1 MSVTLLIIENNLER
15 FQVVEDLVFTI
26 GRSTKNQ
33 VVLRE
38 LVSSRH
44 HCEIRKLSEGEGY
57 VLRDLGSRNG
67 TQVNGQFERMS
78 FLRKGDKITIG
89 STHVYFNVNSR
100 DEIVD
105 SLPQNPEEKPVPMPE
120 ALQEDPPYEEILL
133 LADLLKLVKN
143 LFESKN
149 LKMCFK
155 AIFDT
160 LRNKTAADGAL
171 ARLVPTPTEQ
181 MEFEEKVVND
191 PEIQNAMDLLFQEL
205 LSEGKPTCLIKSLK
219 DKEAFRDQNLGPVRS
234 LLGATIYFNEEEPVG
249 FIGLYR
255 DEKHPAFKEDDE
267 HLVKQI
273 LAFGNKAIEKFR
285 NFELAGRDKPILQ
298 LWKKLTP
305 ALARIS
311 SKEELKKKFL
321 HHLIQE
327 SSAEL
332 GALVEISDP
341 SDPNSAFFHG
351 QNRKG
356 EPLERAKFIFFERA
370 LNFFQE
376 KSKPAPILIS
386 TDKVLGLPKEH
397 SLISDLN
404 LLSIIIIPLVFS
416 DKFAGAIYLE
426 KTLATNAFSEAQF
439 HLALESR
446 EILISHLERFHS

>member
-1 MSVTLLIIENNLER
+1 MSVTLLIIENNVER
-15 FQVVEDLVFTI
+15 FQVVEDSVFTI

-44 HCEIRKLSEGEGY
+44 HCEVRKLSEGEGY

-105 SLPQNPEEKPVPMPE
+105 SLPRGPEDKPAPVPESPK
-120 ALQEDPPYEEILL
+120 EDASYEEILL
-133 LADLLKLVKN
+133 LTDLLKLVKN
-143 LFESKN
+143 LFEAKN

-160 LRNKTAADGAL
+160 LRTKTSADGGL

-181 MEFEEKVVND
+181 MEIEEEVIHY

-205 LSEGKPTCLIKSLK
+205 LTENKSTCLVKSLK
-219 DKEAFRDQNLGPVRS
+219 EKDLFRDQDCGSVRS
-234 LLGATIYFNEEEPVG
+234 LLGATLYFNEEDPVG

-255 DEKHPAFKEDDE
+255 DEKHSAFKEEDE
-267 HLVKQI
+267 HLLKQI

-285 NFELAGRDKPILQ
+285 SFELAGRDKPILQ

-305 ALARIS
+305 GLARMT

-321 HHLIQE
+321 HSVIQE

-332 GALVEISDP
+332 GAIVEISES
-341 SDPNSAFFHG
+341 SDSTFFYG

-356 EPLERAKFIFFERA
+356 DILERAKFTFFERA
-370 LNFFQE
+370 LAFLQE
-376 KSKPAPILIS
+376 KPKPAPILIS

-404 LLSIIIIPLVFS
+404 LLSIIIVPILLS
-416 DKFAGAIYLE
+416 DKLLGAIYLE
-426 KTLATNAFSEAQF
+426 KTLATNAFNESQF
-439 HLALESR
+439 YLALESR
-446 EILISHLERFHS
+446 EILQSHLERFRT